1 MDDLCIRCKG
11 KGLCGKRCKILT
23 KFMENTP
30 KIKTHFSGSSPPEVF
45 VGRASYPNVFSGIL
59 SPTIKGNTE
68 FMSSPEIWVEKNLS
82 IEKVLEL
89 RGQMIYG
96 RQLGNVHAQRSTANV
111 TQEIAMASKP
121 VSAEYFLK
129 REPKQEFSLS
139 KFFSVIGNPAPIQK
153 VLLEENPKI
162 DKKIDYLV
170 SDYDVKT
177 SRAIREL
184 YSSQIKVSAIQKIFS
199 VGLLGV
205 KDDRKLVPTRWSI
218 TAVDDMISK
227 QILEKVKTYQEL
239 NEILIFSDS
248 YNGNHYEILF
258 LPGEF
263 KFEVLEAWG
272 VGNVYENKEVHISAD
287 SEGFFGRKTYADS
300 VTGAY
305 YANRLAV
312 AEFLKKIQRQAN
324 VIVFREISQEYY
336 APLGVGILRE
346 LSRKALTK
354 NPDKVN
360 SVDEAIA
367 IIGKRFLIPIEK
379 FKASSKILEVY
390 GKQKKIKDFI

>member
-1 MDDLCIRCKG
+1 MDNLCIRCKG
-11 KGLCGKRCKILT
+11 KGLCGKRCKILS

-96 RQLGNVHAQRSTANV
+96 RQIGNVHAQRSSANV

-177 SRAIREL
+177 SVAIREL
-184 YSSQIKVSAIQKIFS
+184 YDSQIKVNSIQKIFS

-205 KDDRKLVPTRWSI
+205 KTDRKLVPTRWSI
-218 TAVDDMISK
+218 TAVDDLISK
-227 QILEKVKTYQEL
+227 QILEKVKTFQEL
-239 NEILIFSDS
+239 NEILIFSDT

-272 VGNVYENKEVHISAD
+272 VGNVYGNTKIELSAD
-287 SEGFFGRKTYADS
+287 HEGFYGRKDYANS

-312 AEFLKKIQRQAN
+312 AEFLKKIQKQAN
-324 VIVFREISQEYY
+324 VLVLREISEDYY

-354 NPDKVN
+354 NPQKAN
-360 SVDEAIA
+360 SIAEALA
-367 IIGKRFLIPIEK
+367 IVGKRFKFPIEE
-379 FKASSKILEVY
+379 FSKKSFLLNEY
-390 GKQKKIKDFI
+390 GKQKKIAEFI